1 MTLFEPEM
9 NDLRRPHRRVV
20 HAAEERLQVRATP
33 ALLGNRREQ
42 PGDLG
47 WIGNGS
53 RVHLLADRRSVPPEP
68 AEGVLREATSRHSDI
83 EASLAARLR

>member
-1 MTLFEPEM
+1 MALLEPEM

-20 HAAEERLQVRATP
+20 HATEERLQVRAAP

-47 WIGNGS
+47 WIWNGS
-53 RVHLLADRRSVPPEP
+53 RVYSSLTTGAFHLSPLRGFSVK
-68 AEGVLREATSRHSDI
+68 
-83 EASLAARLR
+83 